1 MLSLSLDHSLVSG
14 RPSFRTITAVTD
26 IPMLATGGTEV
37 GTEVTVLVQIV
48 AVETVVV
55 MIVGLDKLIKR
66 WRSMWRD
73 GPRYI

>member
-1 MLSLSLDHSLVSG
+1 M
-14 RPSFRTITAVTD
+14 D

-37 GTEVTVLVQIV
+37 GTEVIVLVQIV

-55 MIVGLDKLIKR
+55 MVVGLDKL
-66 WRSMWRD
+66 WRSTWKG

>member
-1 MLSLSLDHSLVSG
+1 MLPLYLDHSLVSG
-14 RPSFRTITAVTD
+14 RPSFRTIAAAMD

-37 GTEVTVLVQIV
+37 GTEVIVLVQIV

-55 MIVGLDKLIKR
+55 MVVGLDKL
-66 WRSMWRD
+66 WRSTWKG

>member
-1 MLSLSLDHSLVSG
+1 M
-14 RPSFRTITAVTD
+14 
-26 IPMLATGGTEV
+26 ATGGTEV